1 MWEGRTRRFAVVLAA
16 LALVGCGSARSDGR
30 PTVTVRVGRASV
42 EAEVAADAKAR
53 ERGLSGRRSLAE
65 GRGMLFV
72 YPDRAA
78 RTYWMK
84 GMRFPIDIIWI
95 DRGRVR
101 GVERNVPVPQGSLP
115 RYSSGGPADHVLE
128 VPAGWAGRHGV
139 RAGSRVSV
147 VRGGSPE
154 PKKRHV

>member
-1 MWEGRTRRFAVVLAA
+1 MLVALVLA
-16 LALVGCGSARSDGR
+16 GCGSARSDVR
-30 PTVTVRVGRASV
+30 PSVAVRLSGATVQ
-42 EAEVAADAKAR
+42 AEVVSDAKAR

-72 YPDRAA
+72 YPDRKA

-101 GVERNVPVPQGSLP
+101 GVERDVPVPHGKKLP
-115 RYSSGGPADHVLE
+115 LYSSGGLADHVLE
-128 VPAGWAGRHGV
+128 VPAGWARRHGTK
-139 RAGSRVSV
+139 RGDWVSI
-147 VRGGSPE
+147 GKG
-154 PKKRHV
+154 

>member
-1 MWEGRTRRFAVVLAA
+1 VLAA
-16 LALVGCGSARSDGR
+16 LALAGCGSARSDGR
-30 PTVTVRVGRASV
+30 PAAAVRVSGATV
-42 EAEVAADAKAR
+42 QAEVAADAAAR

-72 YPDRAA
+72 YPDRSA

-101 GVERNVPVPQGSLP
+101 GVEHSVPVPRDSLP
-115 RYSSGGPADHVLE
+115 LYTSGGPADHVLE
-128 VPAGWAGRHGV
+128 VPAGWARRHGAK
-139 RAGSRVSV
+139 RGDRVSIAND
-147 VRGGSPE
+147 
-154 PKKRHV
+154 

>member
-1 MWEGRTRRFAVVLAA
+1 VLAA
-16 LALVGCGSARSDGR
+16 LALAGCGSARSDGH
-30 PTVTVRVGRASV
+30 PTVEVRLGGATVQ
-42 EAEVAADAKAR
+42 AEVARDSKAR

-72 YPDRAA
+72 YPDRAV

-101 GVERNVPVPQGSLP
+101 GLERNVPVSRGGLP
-115 RYSSGGPADHVLE
+115 RYSSRGPADHVLE
-128 VPAGWAGRHGV
+128 VPAGWARRHGTV
-139 RAGSRVSV
+139 PGSRVAV
-147 VRGGSPE
+147 ANG
-154 PKKRHV
+154 